1 MEGPRGGIFTHG
13 CKSFALDNQTGSL
26 RFHEHADSKRAH
38 PRRQSLGGWLPTP
51 HLGPRPRGVQ
61 IRPAAAEAVLS
72 LNSRMGAAHEGTQAQ
87 TGIGSSSPQH
97 ARAPPRSLP
106 PAADLNDLYAFDPGT
121 LTWTAPLTSGVPPTP
136 RDGVGFASVE
146 GNLYVFGGGYYDF
159 VAFSGEPC
167 GGSLANI
174 RKVAHLKKGV
184 RARAHPHVGNDSFR
198 LRIRGD
204 TPSSSSA
211 KCAH

>member
-97 ARAPPRSLP
+97 ARAPPAGARLAPAGSRPQRSLRLRP
-106 PAADLNDLYAFDPGT
+106 RHADLDRAPDLRRAPDPT
-121 LTWTAPLTSGVPPTP
+121 
-136 RDGVGFASVE
+136 RR
-146 GNLYVFGGGYYDF
+146 GGLRLGR
-159 VAFSGEPC
+159 GEPLRLRRRLLRFRRVFRRAVRRLPRQYPK
-167 GGSLANI
+167 S
-174 RKVAHLKKGV
+174 RPFKKGGT
-184 RARAHPHVGNDSFR
+184 RAG
-198 LRIRGD
+198 
-204 TPSSSSA
+204 TSA
-211 KCAH
+211 RWKRFIQAPNTR